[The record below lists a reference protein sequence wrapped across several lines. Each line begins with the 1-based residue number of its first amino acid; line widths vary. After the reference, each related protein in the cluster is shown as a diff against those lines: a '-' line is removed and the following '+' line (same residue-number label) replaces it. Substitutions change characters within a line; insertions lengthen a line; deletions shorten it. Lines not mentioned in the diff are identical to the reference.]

1 MRDPKTGNVPNESK
15 LQRALMP
22 NSRMFLLFLIVF
34 AVLTFF
40 FSDRLWLSIGEGVII
55 LLLIIY
61 SVIMRARKRRTLE
74 RYIES
79 VTYDTES
86 ARNNTLQNFP
96 LPMAVFRPAD
106 SQVIWANQNF
116 FDLCGRHKP
125 SVDMRITD
133 VIPEFSGRWLLEG
146 NTQCPELLEYQGRKY
161 QIHGNLVRTNPDD
174 AASYMGIT
182 YWVDVTDY
190 EKIRLEYYASRPII
204 AVIVIDNY
212 DELIRGLTDRKRNEL
227 RDAIEDKLLQWCEG
241 KGGFFRR
248 YDRDRYLYVFE
259 ERHLDELRE
268 NKFASLL
275 DIVHSVTSPSGEGNM
290 RGPQDA
296 FTEHLRNN
304 ISQLRRQFR
313 TGSFTA
319 EICTANT
326 RAKTEYAICYDTA
339 LAPADV
345 VQTLKQRLAGVQIPV
360 LLDSTY
366 FASFLKQDKLN
377 LFPAA
382 AYTERP
388 ATACARICEGK
399 IVILVSG
406 SPLAMVV
413 PSFFAE
419 HFECLDDYS
428 SGAVFAGLIRLLKYL
443 AFLLAVF
450 GPGLYVMA
458 VSFAPELIP
467 VHLLAKLAQGE
478 ASTPLPPMPEML
490 AVTLLLEIVREA
502 GLRAPKSISHTVS
515 LVGALIIGETAVSA
529 GIISVPVLTMAAA
542 ATIATLAVPAL
553 YEQSILFR
561 FAVILLAGTF
571 GVPGLACG
579 ALLILAMACGSDPF
593 GYDYLYPL
601 MPPGKAALRDGFVRA
616 IWSRLAQKGEVL
628 PRHAKE

>member
-1 MRDPKTGNVPNESK
+1 MMRNYLALLLLCLLEVAFQCYQIWTDPVDTLASPT
-15 LQRALMP
+15 ALLAATAYLP
-22 NSRMFLLFLIVF
+22 LL
-34 AVLTFF
+34 VLT
-40 FSDRLWLSIGEGVII
+40 L
-55 LLLIIY
+55 
-61 SVIMRARKRRTLE
+61 
-74 RYIES
+74 
-79 VTYDTES
+79 
-86 ARNNTLQNFP
+86 
-96 LPMAVFRPAD
+96 
-106 SQVIWANQNF
+106 
-116 FDLCGRHKP
+116 
-125 SVDMRITD
+125 
-133 VIPEFSGRWLLEG
+133 
-146 NTQCPELLEYQGRKY
+146 
-161 QIHGNLVRTNPDD
+161 
-174 AASYMGIT
+174 
-182 YWVDVTDY
+182 
-190 EKIRLEYYASRPII
+190 
-204 AVIVIDNY
+204 
-212 DELIRGLTDRKRNEL
+212 
-227 RDAIEDKLLQWCEG
+227 
-241 KGGFFRR
+241 
-248 YDRDRYLYVFE
+248 
-259 ERHLDELRE
+259 
-268 NKFASLL
+268 ASLL
-275 DIVHSVTSPSGEGNM
+275 LYRRWQRRAEAAVEAGLPLPDLRSARGLGILVLMWSGLLIAGLFASISRSTGMGHTDHRDGIVLRTGLFSGQRRPEGSPTAAVPALGQPPGNRRNLHRHVCGASSPEKLCIMVLHALGQGVPGCKAGPQLGAVPGRAKLPTHRAKTPITTRTQLVEALAGGMAVLLVEGSGQALAFSTQDMPGRSVTNPSGEGNM

-561 FAVILLAGTF
+561 FAVILLAGLF

>member
-1 MRDPKTGNVPNESK
+1 ME
-15 LQRALMP
+15 ALAGGM
-22 NSRMFLLFLIVF
+22 
-34 AVLTFF
+34 AVLLVEGSGQALA
-40 FSDRLWLSIGEGVII
+40 FSTQDMPGR
-55 LLLIIY
+55 
-61 SVIMRARKRRTLE
+61 
-74 RYIES
+74 S
-79 VTYDTES
+79 VT
-86 ARNNTLQNFP
+86 N
-96 LPMAVFRPAD
+96 
-106 SQVIWANQNF
+106 
-116 FDLCGRHKP
+116 
-125 SVDMRITD
+125 
-133 VIPEFSGRWLLEG
+133 
-146 NTQCPELLEYQGRKY
+146 
-161 QIHGNLVRTNPDD
+161 
-174 AASYMGIT
+174 
-182 YWVDVTDY
+182 
-190 EKIRLEYYASRPII
+190 
-204 AVIVIDNY
+204 
-212 DELIRGLTDRKRNEL
+212 
-227 RDAIEDKLLQWCEG
+227 
-241 KGGFFRR
+241 
-248 YDRDRYLYVFE
+248 
-259 ERHLDELRE
+259 
-268 NKFASLL
+268 
-275 DIVHSVTSPSGEGNM
+275 PSGEGNM

-413 PSFFAE
+413 PSFLPSTLNAWTIILPAQ
-419 HFECLDDYS
+419 CLPVS
-428 SGAVFAGLIRLLKYL
+428 SACSNIWRFCWRCLGR
-443 AFLLAVF
+443 
-450 GPGLYVMA
+450 GLYVMA

-561 FAVILLAGTF
+561 FAVILLAGLF

-616 IWSRLAQKGEVL
+616 IWSHLAQKGEVL